1 MNNLADNLTIKV
13 GCIID
18 VFRNYFKLS
27 PISSSFIFILFI
39 VFCLNFVKAIL
50 IWRERKQGDQSQSC
64 KFLIKKED
72 EHHCCSIRH
81 RQKKFI
87 KNGCSCSGC
96 KGKTFCMTNIEAEER
111 AAAGAV
117 WKKVVIQI
125 ANGSKNLLPYIS
137 FLYTL
142 VLAIFE
148 LQNT

>member
-1 MNNLADNLTIKV
+1 VNNLVDILIIKV
-13 GCIID
+13 CGIID
-18 VFRNYFKLS
+18 VFRNYLKLS
-27 PISSSFIFILFI
+27 PISSTFIFILFI
-39 VFCLNFVKAIL
+39 VFCLNFVKAFL

-64 KFLIKKED
+64 KYLIKKED
-72 EHHCCSIRH
+72 EHHYCSIRR

-87 KNGCSCSGC
+87 ENGCSCSGC

-117 WKKVVIQI
+117 WKKVVIQV